1 MKLERLHGVIPAI
14 GTPLTDGDRVDEA
27 GLRRLTRYLVD
38 AGVNGILANGSMGGF
53 AFMTDDEQLRAISV
67 VVDEVNGAVPVMGM
81 LGETSTSRAII
92 KGRQIQRLGVSYIS
106 VLPPF
111 YFFAAQEHLVA
122 YFLEIAAAVDVPLVL
137 YDNPLMTK
145 NPIHPETVAQ
155 LRHQVPKI
163 VGVKESNQDC
173 VNLQS
178 LLELVRD
185 DPEFTVLTGSEFLVV
200 VGLQMGC
207 SGFIGGLHNLCPH
220 LAVELYKAFCAG
232 QLETARK
239 LQKDLVETWQLF
251 RYGNIWGAF
260 DEALRYLGIAQRAT
274 GAPYVSNLSV
284 EDAGKVHAILD
295 RYVRPYLGAAQP
307 KS

>member
-1 MKLERLHGVIPAI
+1 
-14 GTPLTDGDRVDEA
+14 
-27 GLRRLTRYLVD
+27 
-38 AGVNGILANGSMGGF
+38 
-53 AFMTDDEQLRAISV
+53 
-67 VVDEVNGAVPVMGM
+67 
-81 LGETSTSRAII
+81 
-92 KGRQIQRLGVSYIS
+92 
-106 VLPPF
+106 
-111 YFFAAQEHLVA
+111 
-122 YFLEIAAAVDVPLVL
+122 
-137 YDNPLMTK
+137 
-145 NPIHPETVAQ
+145 
-155 LRHQVPKI
+155 
-163 VGVKESNQDC
+163 
-173 VNLQS
+173 
-178 LLELVRD
+178 
-185 DPEFTVLTGSEFLVV
+185 
-200 VGLQMGC
+200 MGC

-274 GAPYVSNLSV
+274 GAPYVSNLTV